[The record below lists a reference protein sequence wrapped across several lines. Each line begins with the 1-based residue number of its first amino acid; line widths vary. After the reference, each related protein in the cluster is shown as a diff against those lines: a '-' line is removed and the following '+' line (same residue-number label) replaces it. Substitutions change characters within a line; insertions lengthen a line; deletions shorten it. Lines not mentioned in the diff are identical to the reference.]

1 MKLNL
6 DPMPALRAVAIAKIN
21 AQFNTQAQP
30 HVDAAHDAK
39 RKAAAAGAPYPDWF
53 TAEAALRGITPEA
66 LATLIASKPDNVGAR
81 ELARQQTLA
90 AIAAATS
97 PAELDSIVKGNQ

>member
-6 DPMPALRAVAIAKIN
+6 DPMPALRAVAVAKIN
-21 AQFNTQAQP
+21 ATFNTQAQP
-30 HVDAAHDAK
+30 HIDAAHDAK
-39 RKAAAAGAPYPDWF
+39 RKVAAAGAPYPDWF
-53 TAEAALRGITPEA
+53 MAEATLRGITPEA
-66 LATLIASKPDNVGAR
+66 LAALVASKPDTAGAR
-81 ELARQQTLA
+81 ELARQQALA